1 MSVTRADLIGRLASM
16 AAITPRDAE
25 LVLRVVLDEIGA
37 GLAAGQ
43 RVELRGFGVFEPKP
57 LPARPARN
65 PKNGKAV
72 MTSAKSGVH
81 FKAAK
86 AMHLLLNGESDT
98 PAADQAESGVE
109 DRRRDDK
116 AA

>member
-1 MSVTRADLIGRLASM
+1 MSVTRADLIGRLASV

-37 GLAAGQ
+37 GLAEGR

-65 PKNGKAV
+65 PRNGETM

-86 AMHLLLNGESDT
+86 AMHLKLNGEGDKPEAVQT
-98 PAADQAESGVE
+98 KRDASGLHQDE
-109 DRRRDDK
+109 K

>member
-1 MSVTRADLIGRLASM
+1 MSVTRADLIARLALM
-16 AAITPRDAE
+16 AAITTRDAE

-37 GLAAGQ
+37 GLAEGQ

-65 PKNGKAV
+65 PQNGEAV

-86 AMHLLLNGESDT
+86 AMHLLLNGEPDT
-98 PAADQAESGVE
+98 PAIIQPACDAEGH
-109 DRRRDDK
+109 RDEK

>member
-37 GLAAGQ
+37 GLAEGQ

-65 PKNGKAV
+65 PRNGKAV

-86 AMHLLLNGESDT
+86 AMHLLLNDGSDT
-98 PAADQAESGVE
+98 SAATEAKPDIEG
-109 DRRRDDK
+109 RRREDK